1 MDFRTERHTKL
12 AHLRRMR
19 FGTPANPHSESI
31 GAQTCDLFQ
40 ETLAAAEAD
49 STSTQPG

>member
-1 MDFRTERHTKL
+1 MDVRTERHTEL
-12 AHLRRMR
+12 THLRRTR
-19 FGTPANPHSESI
+19 F